1 MPKPRAAGRSG
12 DRVLQVGRWPLRFP
26 ARGRINQDDSGG
38 AERTGWCFQAAGVGD
53 VGGSRH
59 RVSLQNGSFAD
70 GLRVTACPAQD
81 DKLVE
86 FSFVRLSVRLSSSE
100 PSAVILNQRNGSG
113 APVKDLFC
121 CSTVSLIV
129 EDSFFT

>member
-1 MPKPRAAGRSG
+1 MVETKCQSLAPRA
-12 DRVLQVGRWPLRFP
+12 DRVIGSYRSAGGRYAFLHVEESIRMT
-26 ARGRINQDDSGG
+26 AGG

-53 VGGSRH
+53 VWGSRH

-121 CSTVSLIV
+121 GIMNRQQ
-129 EDSFFT
+129 